1 MLGIPGS
8 IFITFI
14 YQPFFNL
21 LVAIYYGLQ
30 RIDPH
35 VDMGIAVI
43 IFTVIFRII
52 ILPLSLASGRT
63 EKEKVEM
70 MVKLAE
76 IHKKYKT
83 DPVKEKEESKKV
95 FRGNKRVII
104 SEAIDIGIQVI
115 IALMLLRIFSTGL
128 EGADFHFLYKMV
140 PAPSEPFNLM
150 FLGKI
155 DLSRPS
161 VSLNILNSVVIFIAE
176 AVSIANSARPSNRED
191 KLALFVFPVLVF
203 IYLYFMPAGK
213 KLFIIT
219 TLIFSIVLMLVQTG
233 LFWYHKLTGKLE
245 SAFYSRV
252 KNG

>member
-1 MLGIPGS
+1 MFTLINNV
-8 IFITFI
+8 FTAFI

-30 RIDPH
+30 RIDPR
-35 VDMGIAVI
+35 VDMGVAVI

-70 MVKLAE
+70 MEKLAE
-76 IHKKYKT
+76 IHKKFKN
-83 DPVKEKEESKKV
+83 DPVGEKEESKKV

-104 SEAIDIGIQVI
+104 AETIDIGIQVI

-128 EGADFHFLYKMV
+128 EGADFHLLYKLI
-140 PAPSEPFNLM
+140 PAPVEPFNLV
-150 FLGKI
+150 FIGKI
-155 DLSRPS
+155 DLSHPS
-161 VSLNILNSVVIFIAE
+161 MPLNILNSVVIFIAE
-176 AVSIANSARPSNRED
+176 AVSIANSARTASRED
-191 KLALFVFPVLVF
+191 KLALFAFPVLVF
-203 IYLYFMPAGK
+203 IYLFFMPAGK

-219 TLIFSIVLMLVQTG
+219 TLLFSIVLMLVESG

-245 SAFYSRV
+245 GAFYSRV
-252 KNG
+252 KA